1 MAPPLQFKGDGDT
14 TRVAVT
20 CFKTGIKIAT
30 LKNVKE
36 KNSLVIQRLRQ
47 STSTTGG
54 TGSIPGCGTKIPCAT
69 WHSQKILKLTN

>member
-36 KNSLVIQRLRQ
+36 KNSLVTQGLRR

-54 TGSIPGCGTKIPCAT
+54 MVSIPGWGTKILCAT
-69 WHSQKILKLTN
+69 CHSQKILKLNK